1 MDDTYLTI
9 SRISE
14 GIYKE
19 KMSKFLAFAIPVS
32 SVEDVKKQLE
42 KYQKEYYD
50 ARHVCWAYML
60 GPQRTD
66 FRSNDNGEPSGT
78 AGKPILGQINSAGLT
93 DILIVVVRYFGG
105 IKLGTSGLIVAYREA
120 ASEAI
125 AANEIIERQV
135 EDEVHFGF
143 EYPLMNEVMRIVKEE
158 GPTIVSQIFDMDCEM
173 TLRIRRS
180 LMDNLKKRLSKVD
193 GVHFINEEYTN
204 MTEKEKMEKGELYDA
219 AIPELIEQLLST
231 RDKIFELNHLRP
243 SQLEEREKLIR
254 EIIGTTPEKFI
265 IISPFFCDYGH
276 NIHLGKN
283 FFANYNC
290 VMLDEAPITIGD
302 NVFIAPNV
310 SFYTAGHPSDVE
322 RRNEWLEYAWPI
334 TVGNNVWICG
344 GVTIT
349 PGVTIG
355 DNSIIAAGSVVTN
368 DIPSNVI
375 AGGNPCRV
383 IRTITEKDKLR
394 SFSWEEKK
402 AKRQVKHA

>member
-180 LMDNLKKRLSKVD
+180 LMDNLKKRLSKVY
-193 GVHFINEEYTN
+193 GVHFINEE
-204 MTEKEKMEKGELYDA
+204 
-219 AIPELIEQLLST
+219 
-231 RDKIFELNHLRP
+231 
-243 SQLEEREKLIR
+243 
-254 EIIGTTPEKFI
+254 
-265 IISPFFCDYGH
+265 
-276 NIHLGKN
+276 
-283 FFANYNC
+283 
-290 VMLDEAPITIGD
+290 
-302 NVFIAPNV
+302 
-310 SFYTAGHPSDVE
+310 
-322 RRNEWLEYAWPI
+322 
-334 TVGNNVWICG
+334 
-344 GVTIT
+344 
-349 PGVTIG
+349 
-355 DNSIIAAGSVVTN
+355 
-368 DIPSNVI
+368 
-375 AGGNPCRV
+375 
-383 IRTITEKDKLR
+383 
-394 SFSWEEKK
+394 
-402 AKRQVKHA
+402 